1 MDANWPA
8 DSHAAGDVGDAPAS
22 TAAEAAIDDG
32 GEHVEAVPTGG

>member
-8 DSHAAGDVGDAPAS
+8 DSHAAGDVGDSPAS